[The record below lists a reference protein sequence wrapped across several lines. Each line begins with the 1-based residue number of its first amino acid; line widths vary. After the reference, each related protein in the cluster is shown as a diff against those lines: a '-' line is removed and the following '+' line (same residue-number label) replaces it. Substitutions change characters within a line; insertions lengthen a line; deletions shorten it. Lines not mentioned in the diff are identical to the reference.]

1 MIDERFY
8 ALGRAYTLI
17 YKDEVLDYTMWKGS
31 DFYSKYCTLNV
42 KSTKVFNASVTF
54 KHMPLYNLV
63 MIEGNKVKHTLD
75 DLTKDLYGSRS
86 L

>member
-8 ALGRAYTLI
+8 ALGKAYTLI

-31 DFYSKYCTLNV
+31 DFYSEYYTLSV
-42 KSTKVFNASVTF
+42 KSNRVFHASVTF
-54 KHMPLYNLV
+54 RHMPLYNLV
-63 MIEGNKVKHTLD
+63 MIKGNKVKCTLN